1 MTAHLITEPTT
12 PVTIPDPATTAPGW
26 LALSAALTD
35 EVPVIADRE
44 DLLVT
49 VAPGAGHGAPA
60 CFLPAHAT
68 IELDGT
74 HLGSVDPA
82 TAAPHH
88 ISDRAATRPPGDC
101 SPTSAPTP
109 GTPPGSH
116 HPTRHPARWPPP
128 CCWKSPG
135 SRPRKS
141 AAAPMT
147 GTGYVCR
154 RPT

>member
-1 MTAHLITEPTT
+1 MTAHLIADDSASVTT
-12 PVTIPDPATTAPGW
+12 FDPATTAPGW

-49 VAPGAGHGAPA
+49 VAPGAGQGAPA

-74 HLGSVDPA
+74 HLGGVDPA
-82 TAAPHH
+82 TATPTA
-88 ISDRAATRPPGDC
+88 SATALATPPRGGY
-101 SPTSAPTP
+101 SPTNARTP
-109 GTPPGSH
+109 RTPPGSH
-116 HPTRHPARWPPP
+116 HRTRHPARWPPR
-128 CCWKSPG
+128 CCWRSPG
-135 SRPRKS
+135 SKPRRS

-147 GTGYVCR
+147 GTGYAPR